1 MKALPGPLP
10 GLLAALGLALALSLA
25 PGCKKKLENTPESV
39 ADAFVEAYFQRADQ
53 QSAKEFTALGATKML
68 EAELRDVQEVRKDG
82 YAPGSVEM
90 AVHRGEPTPR
100 DERVRIPYEIEIQTD
115 GVKQVRDADIE
126 LSRIDG
132 AWKVVRIGVKARDVP
147 AAP

>member
-1 MKALPGPLP
+1 MKARRPLP
-10 GLLAALGLALALSLA
+10 GLLAALGLALALSLSA
-25 PGCKKKLENTPESV
+25 GCKKKLENTPESV

-68 EAELRDVQEVRKDG
+68 EAELREVQEVRKDG

-90 AVHRGEPTPR
+90 AVRRGEPSPR
-100 DERVRIPYEIEIQTD
+100 DERVRIPYEIEIQTE
-115 GVKQVRDADIE
+115 GMKQVRDADIE